1 MILKVLGLN
10 KWIDGAMSFTEI
22 KQHKEKNSLEINT
35 LSWNPIRYSWE
46 DVEYAAGY
54 INLELKIKSA
64 LDYNINFEVM
74 NGCIIFKGTRLD
86 EIT

>member
-35 LSWNPIRYSWE
+35 LS
-46 DVEYAAGY
+46 
-54 INLELKIKSA
+54 
-64 LDYNINFEVM
+64 
-74 NGCIIFKGTRLD
+74 
-86 EIT
+86 